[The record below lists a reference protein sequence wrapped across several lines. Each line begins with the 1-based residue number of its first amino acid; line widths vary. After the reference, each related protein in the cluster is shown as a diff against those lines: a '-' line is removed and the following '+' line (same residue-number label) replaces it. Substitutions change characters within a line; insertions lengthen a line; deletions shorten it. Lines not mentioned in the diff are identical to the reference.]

1 MTMTGNLAEPVRGQ
15 LDADGRLI
23 SADPPLLRL
32 HLRAGGHENGPL
44 AVPQLASLCRLS
56 RQLDMVLSRPVQ
68 AADDD
73 HLINMWVEIRPLSG
87 DKPGT
92 IAISIIDWQEAPA
105 STANGEILGRQRDFE
120 RLNGRASIRT
130 DASLR
135 IMGLSLP
142 GDLGAVEEY
151 IGQSLLDVFDF
162 VAPSKQTV
170 LVESISERQPVRAQ
184 HVRQKYG
191 KKFCYNLSGQ
201 PLIDNDGLFSGYRFT
216 LEREDDPE
224 TQDAGEE
231 AVRDM
236 EQGGLISDSLFGS
249 QLGPALRQPL
259 GKIIANAETIGSR
272 LEGPLRGDYSDYAKD
287 IASAGRHLMD
297 LVNDLSDLE
306 AIQRTNF
313 TVAEDDI
320 DLVDMGHRAAGLLA
334 VKAADHQIRIDLPGK
349 DIKAP
354 VKGEFRRVLQ
364 ILVNLIGNAI
374 RYSPDGSVIKL
385 RVVQEGAFSAIIVRD
400 QGDGIAAEDQ
410 QRIFEKFERLGRSG
424 DGGSGLGLFIS
435 RRLADAMD
443 GSLTVE
449 SAVGKGARFKLTLPT
464 REVQE

>member
-1 MTMTGNLAEPVRGQ
+1 MTVSGNLAEPVRGQ

-23 SADPPLLRL
+23 SADAPLLRL
-32 HLRAGGHENGPL
+32 HLHCGGYEGGPL
-44 AVPQLASLCRLS
+44 AVPQLSNLCRLS
-56 RQLDMVLSRPVQ
+56 RQLDMNLSRSVQ
-68 AADDD
+68 AADEDN
-73 HLINMWVEIRPLSG
+73 LINMWVEIRLHRG
-87 DKPGT
+87 ENDGNIT
-92 IAISIIDWQEAPA
+92 ISIIDWKETPAP
-105 STANGEILGRQRDFE
+105 STGSETLGRQRDFD
-120 RLNGRASIRT
+120 RLNGRGSIRT

-135 IMGLSLP
+135 IMALSLP
-142 GDLGAVEEY
+142 SDLDAVENY
-151 IGQSLLDVFDF
+151 IGQSLLDVVDF
-162 VAPSKQTV
+162 VAPSKQSV

-184 HVRQKYG
+184 HVRQKHG
-191 KKFCYNLSGQ
+191 KKSHYILSGQ
-201 PLIDNDGLFSGYRFT
+201 PLIDNEGLFSGYRFS
-216 LEREDDPE
+216 LELDEEKEAQERPDDA
-224 TQDAGEE
+224 DISKGE
-231 AVRDM
+231 
-236 EQGGLISDSLFGS
+236 LISDSLFGS

-306 AIQRTNF
+306 AIQRTSF
-313 TVAEDDI
+313 SVAADDI
-320 DLVDMGHRAAGLLA
+320 DLVDLAHRAAGLLA
-334 VKAADHQIRIDLPGK
+334 VKAADHQIRIDLPEK
-349 DIKAP
+349 DIEMP

-385 RVVQEGAFSAIIVRD
+385 QVLQEAAYSAVTVRD
-400 QGDGIAAEDQ
+400 QGDGIAEDDQ

-435 RRLADAMD
+435 RRLANAMD

-449 SAVGKGARFKLTLPT
+449 SAAGKGATFKLSLPS
-464 REVQE
+464 RPA